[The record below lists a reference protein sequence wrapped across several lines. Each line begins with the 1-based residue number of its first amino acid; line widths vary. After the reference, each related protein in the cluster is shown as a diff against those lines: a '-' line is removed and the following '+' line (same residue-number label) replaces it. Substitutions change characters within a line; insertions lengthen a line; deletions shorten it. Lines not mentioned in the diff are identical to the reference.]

1 MSKNIVI
8 CCDGTN
14 SQFGGVNTNVAHL
27 FERLGAD
34 EPRQHSRYEPGV
46 GTFGANLFSINIG
59 RTLGKLLGAAF
70 GYGLKQNLENAYR
83 YVVQCYDPGDRL
95 FIFGFSRGAFTARSL
110 ASLVDQYGVLDRR
123 DLDQVADQVRAYL
136 ADRAPVHSACSAP
149 IGRCAPHFV
158 GVWETVGALGLLLRL
173 RRFKHNRLSPGVA
186 TAVQAL
192 AVDERRACFKPTL
205 WDEAALGKS
214 QSVRQVWFAG
224 VHADVGGG
232 YRDRDLAAITLDW
245 MLEHAVQAGLR
256 AQTRGAGQL
265 AGDPAGRMHR
275 SYRGL
280 WRLLGHHMR
289 AIAPDADI
297 HASVGRRRHSRPGYD
312 PENLPTATGTSK
324 A

>member
-14 SQFGGVNTNVAHL
+14 SPFGGVNTNVAHL
-27 FERLGAD
+27 FERVGAD
-34 EPRQHSRYEPGV
+34 DAHQYSRYEPGV
-46 GTFGANLFSINIG
+46 GTFGADLFSVNIG

-83 YVVQCYDPGDRL
+83 YVVECYDPGDRL

-123 DLDQVADQVRAYL
+123 DLDQVRDQISAYL
-136 ADRAPVHSACSAP
+136 ADETPVHGACSAP

-205 WDEAALGKS
+205 WDEAALGKN

-245 MLEHAVQAGLR
+245 MLEHAERSGLR
-256 AQTRGAGQL
+256 LQPQGIDRSAGN
-265 AGDPAGRMHR
+265 PAGRMHR
-275 SYRGL
+275 SYRAL
-280 WRLLGHHMR
+280 WPLLGHHMR
-289 AIAPDADI
+289 AIAADADI
-297 HASVGRRRHSRPGYD
+297 HVSVRQRRRSRPDYA
-312 PENLPTATGTSK
+312 PENLPTVPGTPQ